1 MEATLQLQCV
11 DLLQWFLLLWNMGS
25 RAWASVVVADGLSS
39 AVACGIFPDQ
49 GWNPCLLQWQGGS
62 PVSLHFDLRTSLSIS
77 YTASLLEMISFSFCI
92 SENNFILPLFLKIIS
107 TEYRILAD
115 SSFPL

>member
-1 MEATLQLQCV
+1 
-11 DLLQWFLLLWNMGS
+11 MGS
-25 RAWASVVVADGLSS
+25 RVWASVVVADGLSS

-49 GWNPCLLQWQGGS
+49 GWNPCLLRWWADSLPLGHQGR

-77 YTASLLEMISFSFCI
+77 HTASLLEMTSFSFCI
-92 SENNFILPLFLKIIS
+92 FENNFILPLFLKIIS

-115 SSFPL
+115 SFFPL